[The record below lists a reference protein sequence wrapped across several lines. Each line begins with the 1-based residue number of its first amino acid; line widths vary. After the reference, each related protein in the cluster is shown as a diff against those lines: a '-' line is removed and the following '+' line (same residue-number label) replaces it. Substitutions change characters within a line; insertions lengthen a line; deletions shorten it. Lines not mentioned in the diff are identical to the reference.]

1 MRIEIRKCV
10 LCEEQKPIP
19 QKFKYATNV
28 YVDCSRNRQR
38 EYQREQAK
46 KEGKRIGTTGRVPYP
61 LKEGE
66 TTPTN
71 KFKLLGRRLFKIKN
85 REEWII
91 EMRKRLEEVF
101 RNEEVMR
108 WINSHD
114 GNEEVKSKR
123 DKRKNTNLP
132 DTRNLN
138 WDDWEEGGWGDEVDS

>member
-28 YVDCSRNRQR
+28 CVDCSRSRQR

-108 WINSHD
+108 WINAHD
-114 GNEEVKSKR
+114 SEEVKSKK

>member
-10 LCEEQKPIP
+10 LCEQQKPIP

-28 YVDCSRNRQR
+28 CVDCSRSRQR

-108 WINSHD
+108 WINAHD
-114 GNEEVKSKR
+114 SEEVKSKR

>member
-28 YVDCSRNRQR
+28 CVDCSRSRQR

-61 LKEGE
+61 VKEGE

-108 WINSHD
+108 WINAHD
-114 GNEEVKSKR
+114 SEEVKSKR

>member
-28 YVDCSRNRQR
+28 CVDCSRNRQR

-108 WINSHD
+108 WINAHD
-114 GNEEVKSKR
+114 SEEVKSKR

>member
-28 YVDCSRNRQR
+28 CVDCSRSRQR

-108 WINSHD
+108 WINAHD
-114 GNEEVKSKR
+114 SEEVKSKR